1 MWLDFLVCLL
11 FVRKSSLAYVLLLA
25 FVAFVCFRDGK
36 RYVTVQFVGKERD
49 KLFACVSVK
58 NLTGWQ

>member
-25 FVAFVCFRDGK
+25 FASFVCFRDGK
-36 RYVTVQFVGKERD
+36 RYVTVQLERREASC
-49 KLFACVSVK
+49 LRASA
-58 NLTGWQ
+58 